1 MKKNRI
7 LITGGTGFIGYH
19 LAKKCLKLN
28 WSVDSVSTKSPPK
41 KRKLKKV
48 KYLKFDI
55 SKKKNLIKKL
65 SSNYD
70 YIVNLAGYVDHTNK
84 NKTIKSHFNGCK
96 NLAKF
101 FQKKKIKKFV
111 QIGSSIE
118 YGRLKSPQIENLDKF
133 KKTYSYYGNAKQLST
148 KYLLNLFRK
157 KKFPVTILRLYLVY
171 GPYQSTN
178 RVIPITIT
186 NAIKDRD
193 FDCSEGKQLRDFLHI
208 EDVVRAII
216 KSLKNKKASGEII
229 NIGMG
234 KPTKVKDLILKICRL
249 VGSGKPRFGKI
260 VLRKDEMTSLYP
272 SISKAKRLIKW
283 KPKIELNLGLKK
295 TIKYY
300 KKNE

>member
-70 YIVNLAGYVDHTNK
+70 YIVNLAVYVDHTNK

-118 YGRLKSPQIENLDKF
+118 YGRLKSPQIENLDK
-133 KKTYSYYGNAKQLST
+133 
-148 KYLLNLFRK
+148 
-157 KKFPVTILRLYLVY
+157 
-171 GPYQSTN
+171 
-178 RVIPITIT
+178 
-186 NAIKDRD
+186 
-193 FDCSEGKQLRDFLHI
+193 
-208 EDVVRAII
+208 
-216 KSLKNKKASGEII
+216 
-229 NIGMG
+229 
-234 KPTKVKDLILKICRL
+234 LKI
-249 VGSGKPRFGKI
+249 
-260 VLRKDEMTSLYP
+260 
-272 SISKAKRLIKW
+272 LIKRNV
-283 KPKIELNLGLKK
+283 KIENLHL
-295 TIKYY
+295 
-300 KKNE
+300 